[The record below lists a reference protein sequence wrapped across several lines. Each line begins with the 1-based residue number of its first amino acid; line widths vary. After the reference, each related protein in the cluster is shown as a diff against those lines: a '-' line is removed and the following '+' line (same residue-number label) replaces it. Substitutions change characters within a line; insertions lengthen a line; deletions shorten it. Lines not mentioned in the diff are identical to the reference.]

1 VCLQALEQYG
11 VTVGD
16 SALLIN
22 GISMDIDTLD
32 MFSLYDSIRED
43 LTIMELLSQQGLD
56 VGHFLS
62 AVSA

>member
-43 LTIMELLSQQGLD
+43 LTIMELLSP
-56 VGHFLS
+56 
-62 AVSA
+62 